1 MAQKQRESK
10 EAEDGISGKDWGSRK
25 KKWRPEGGKK
35 SKNSRGGDVNK
46 KSKKGPRKEELE
58 IGRGGQGAG
67 GGGQGAGGRGQGAGH
82 SQTGR
87 PELPRVIVQ
96 GLTRVPSSIP
106 LAALFAVRPLLRES
120 DRACLLHLLVEFIY
134 RVYVG
139 ARTLSKEEGAAGL
152 PRLG

>member
-67 GGGQGAGGRGQGAGH
+67 GGGQGAGH

-106 LAALFAVRPLLRES
+106 LAALFAVRPLLR
-120 DRACLLHLLVEFIY
+120 RI
-134 RVYVG
+134 
-139 ARTLSKEEGAAGL
+139 
-152 PRLG
+152 